1 MRRLASARVEW
12 RPLFLPRQQLN
23 SRVLSFGS
31 PSGWRDQMTF
41 CIGRRN
47 FITLLG
53 GAAPVGVFARR
64 QRRSHLCGVAGGH
77 LLHARPQALT
87 MRTSE

>member
-1 MRRLASARVEW
+1 VRRLASARVEW

-41 CIGRRN
+41 AS
-47 FITLLG
+47 
-53 GAAPVGVFARR
+53 GAANSYRCSAARQAACSGAVQPAVGRFSPRLERVNTT
-64 QRRSHLCGVAGGH
+64 
-77 LLHARPQALT
+77 PP
-87 MRTSE
+87 E